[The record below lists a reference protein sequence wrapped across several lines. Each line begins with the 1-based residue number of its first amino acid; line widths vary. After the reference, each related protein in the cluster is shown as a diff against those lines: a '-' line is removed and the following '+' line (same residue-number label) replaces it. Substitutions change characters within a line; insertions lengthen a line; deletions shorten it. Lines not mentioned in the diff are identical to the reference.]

1 MKKIFLLVLIL
12 VAVLVYSAYRK
23 KEVEKDKAADI
34 EEGKKQKSVIR
45 NNVKGYETLDTGKY
59 GVVTFSKA
67 TYDYLSGAANA
78 IARDL
83 IEKGGH
89 WDTWWAYEF
98 VEKLNQ
104 SDDQRKLWY
113 LGYLIKKAANIQGS
127 LAERADREN
136 WRMFSW
142 TYLSARD
149 ADRLAELGR
158 GFVAAMARVGI

>member
-1 MKKIFLLVLIL
+1 MKKIFLLILIL
-12 VAVLVYSAYRK
+12 VAVLVYSAYKK
-23 KEVEKDKAADI
+23 KEVED
-34 EEGKKQKSVIR
+34 GKKVAEEEDRKNKKTIY

-67 TYDYLSGAANA
+67 TYDYLACAANT

-98 VEKLNQ
+98 VEKLNREE
-104 SDDQRKLWY
+104 DQRKLWY

-127 LAERADREN
+127 LAERADKEN
-136 WRMFSW
+136 WRMYSW
-142 TYLSARD
+142 THLSARD

>member
-1 MKKIFLLVLIL
+1 MKKIFLLILIL
-12 VAVLVYSAYRK
+12 VAVLVYSAYKK
-23 KEVEKDKAADI
+23 KEVE
-34 EEGKKQKSVIR
+34 EGKKAAEEEDRKNKKTIY

-67 TYDYLSGAANA
+67 TYDYLAGAANA

-142 TYLSARD
+142 TYLSAHD